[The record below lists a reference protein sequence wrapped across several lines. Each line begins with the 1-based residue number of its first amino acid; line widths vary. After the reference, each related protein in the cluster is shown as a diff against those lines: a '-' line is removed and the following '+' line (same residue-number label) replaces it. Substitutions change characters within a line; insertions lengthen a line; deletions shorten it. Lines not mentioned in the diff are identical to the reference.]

1 MTGIAAAKDALVTLL
16 DAALPDT
23 QVLTGPADVTTLTSR
38 VLEVGSES
46 TPVQFDPSNL
56 TGTSVTATYTLTL
69 TASVSLAGTSL
80 SAAEDLAL
88 ADFAAA
94 VAAIQS
100 GPSLGL
106 WNVNASVVGSGE
118 LVESAG
124 ANGRSAA
131 VRFPVDVF
139 TA

>member
-1 MTGIAAAKDALVTLL
+1 MTSIAAVKDALVSLL

-23 QVLTGPADVTTLTSR
+23 QVLSGPVDVTTLGSR

-46 TPVQFDPSNL
+46 TPIQFDPTNL
-56 TGTSVTATYTLTL
+56 TGTSIAATYTLTL
-69 TASVSLAGTSL
+69 TASVKLAGTSL

-88 ADFAAA
+88 ADFDAA
-94 VAAIQS
+94 VAAIQADETL
-100 GPSLGL
+100 SLL
-106 WNVNASVVGSGE
+106 NVAASVVGSGE

-124 ANGRSAA
+124 ASGRSAA
-131 VRFPVDVF
+131 VRFPVVVF

>member
-1 MTGIAAAKDALVTLL
+1 MTALSAVKDALVVLL
-16 DAALPDT
+16 TAALPDT
-23 QVLTGPADVTTLTSR
+23 QVIPGPVAVTTLTGR
-38 VLEVGSES
+38 VLTVGSES
-46 TPVQFDPSNL
+46 TPIQFDPSNL

-69 TASVSLAGTSL
+69 TASVSLAGTDL

-88 ADFAAA
+88 ADFASA

-100 GPSLGL
+100 NDTLALS
-106 WNVNASVVGSGE
+106 NVSASVVGAGE

-124 ANGRSAA
+124 ANGRQAD
-131 VRFPVDVF
+131 VQFPVVIF